1 MSYAI
6 AWIVAGGAGLI
17 GALCVW
23 MLTRSS
29 HGGAWKPLLWVLPPV
44 LMLVP
49 APVPHYPGSFA
60 PAFLVAIFESLFV
73 AEGQPRPALVIL
85 AVSAVAAAIVTVLLS
100 RALGGRAV
108 SKKNFEKSPAS
119 D

>member
-6 AWIVAGGAGLI
+6 AWIAAGGAGLI

-29 HGGAWKPLLWVLPPV
+29 HGGAWQHLLWVLPPV

-49 APVPHYPGSFA
+49 APVPHYPGNFA
-60 PAFLVAIFESLFV
+60 PAFVVAVFESLFV

-85 AVSAVAAAIVTVLLS
+85 AVSAVAATVVTVLLS
-100 RALGGRAV
+100 RALGSRTKSQA
-108 SKKNFEKSPAS
+108 SAEKGSAS